1 MDEDFNEH
9 NGLID
14 EDPALD
20 YLIYK
25 DMEQDQKDSQRNGES
40 CLGAFAF
47 FLVPCA
53 TSIFWIVTF

>member
-25 DMEQDQKDSQRNGES
+25 DMEQDQKNSRRNGG